1 MKKNIKKCLA
11 IGLVSIMSL
20 SMFTGCGTKKE
31 NNDKKDD
38 KVKVSKVDIELKDL
52 LSEAAIS
59 IADIETVKLGV
70 GGSVKLKY
78 ISEDMDM
85 DISGDAKLEG
95 IAAVDEP
102 KFNATGSLNYE
113 LGMSGTKLSGD
124 YTLEAYADTLDEEMS
139 IYAKINDEDW
149 MTEAGDVSEYMEE
162 IGYLKEN
169 IEELSTMI
177 EEIDFSV
184 LDEYKDYIRL
194 EDKTKIV
201 DGVECY
207 VVSANLNKEQLK
219 ELYEE
224 FEGDASEMEEEL
236 DTVKDFAITCEF
248 LFDKSNCAP
257 AKFGVDMSMTIEEGD
272 ETIEVESL
280 GFEMSL
286 GVNTKDKIKDVP
298 AEAKDNAG
306 PADMNIADI
315 LY

>member
-1 MKKNIKKCLA
+1 MKKNIKKYLA
-11 IGLVSIMSL
+11 IGLVSVMSISML
-20 SMFTGCGTKKE
+20 SGCGTKKE
-31 NNDKKDD
+31 DKNSKDD

-59 IADIETVKLGV
+59 IADIENVKLGMA
-70 GGSVKLKY
+70 GNVKLKY
-78 ISEDMDM
+78 LSEEMDM

-102 KFNATGSLNYE
+102 KFNADGSLNYE
-113 LGMSGTKLSGD
+113 LSMSGTKLSGD
-124 YTLEAYADTLDEEMS
+124 YTLEAYGDTVDEEMS

-162 IGYLKEN
+162 IQLLKEN

-207 VVSANLNKEQLK
+207 VVSANLNKGQLK